1 MLVLPMF
8 AEQARNARLILHLNI
23 GNVLN
28 KFLLSKK
35 HIFDG
40 LNHILLNSN
49 QFVKRVSKF
58 HNMLLD
64 RPIADLDDGL
74 FYLNRLI
81 KRSKLR
87 KTNNYR
93 RKNVEEELFFRR
105 KGIDLYF
112 VEYIF
117 YELLFTV
124 TTLAIFLSK

>member
-1 MLVLPMF
+1 
-8 AEQARNARLILHLNI
+8 
-23 GNVLN
+23 
-28 KFLLSKK
+28 
-35 HIFDG
+35 
-40 LNHILLNSN
+40 
-49 QFVKRVSKF
+49 
-58 HNMLLD
+58 MLLD

-74 FYLNRLI
+74 FYVNRLI

-87 KTNNYR
+87 KTNDYR

-105 KGIDLYF
+105 KSIDLYF